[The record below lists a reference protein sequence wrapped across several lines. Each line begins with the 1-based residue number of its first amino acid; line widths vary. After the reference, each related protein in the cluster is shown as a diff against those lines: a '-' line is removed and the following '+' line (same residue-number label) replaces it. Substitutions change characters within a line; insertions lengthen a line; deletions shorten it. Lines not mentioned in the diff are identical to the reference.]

1 MSKFQFISGGEVWP
15 DRKTL
20 SLKQLVGI
28 SLGSYDRSL
37 MIRDDQDNEFSPHCL
52 EMVEND
58 GKVLI
63 VVHLKPLSKGERT
76 PFVLPSGLDMSLTVI
91 ARFEDGRMA
100 PMMRSSDID
109 SSGKPVTY
117 ISPL

>member
-20 SLKQLVGI
+20 SLKQLIGI

-37 MIRDDQDNEFSPHCL
+37 MIKDDLGNEFSPHCL

-58 GKVLI
+58 GKLL
-63 VVHLKPLSKGERT
+63 VVIHLRPATKGDRT
-76 PFVLPSGLDMSLTVI
+76 PFIIPAELDVSLSAI
-91 ARFEDGRMA
+91 ARFEDGKMA
-100 PMMRSSDID
+100 PMMRSGDID
-109 SSGKPVTY
+109 SSGKPVAY